1 MPTKATIKITIPV
14 EIEIADLL
22 QEDEFKFVSKCMS
35 DPRSVNE
42 DEPLEPQRKW
52 FLEMWRAQVKLQQA
66 LLADPT
72 LLTRFLGAITLDEI
86 LHGTPFGEKSI
97 VKAETVKDAI
107 RPAVEKIE
115 AVAHFYPVVD
125 EALLDTEDMIRELS
139 EAVKARFGKP
149 QIALVSTPTPDTSS

>member
-22 QEDEFKFVSKCMS
+22 QDGESKFVSKCMS
-35 DPRSVNE
+35 DPRNVNE

-66 LLADPT
+66 LLADPR
-72 LLTRFLGAITLDEI
+72 LLARFLGAITLDEI

-97 VKAETVKDAI
+97 VKTETVKDAI
-107 RPAVEKIE
+107 RPAVEKID

-125 EALLDTEDMIRELS
+125 EALLDTDDMIRELS
-139 EAVKARFGKP
+139 EALKARYGKP
-149 QIALVSTPTPDTSS
+149 EIALVSLL